1 MLPYLTGSGG
11 VKFFPSEKFLK
22 SCKMRYLGKVEYL
35 PDLFNISE
43 ILNEIPLV
51 LVPIFLE

>member
-22 SCKMRYLGKVEYL
+22 SCKMWYLGKVEYL

>member
-1 MLPYLTGSGG
+1 
-11 VKFFPSEKFLK
+11 
-22 SCKMRYLGKVEYL
+22 MRYLGKVEYL

-43 ILNEIPLV
+43 ILNEMPLV